1 MLVPSQTFGLV
12 LGGAQ
17 LSRCLL
23 PGMKLPLQVSQS
35 VHLYTFVLIQ
45 ISLPVPLCVEEAECE
60 RLVVGCYRLI
70 LFLYCKR
77 IAQTPQMLTKRST
90 LFSLHSSYYKSS
102 SRLYYNCCAESFW
115 GAEPWRLMS

>member
-35 VHLYTFVLIQ
+35 VHSYFFVLIQ
-45 ISLPVPLCVEEAECE
+45 IFLPLPHCVEEAECE

-70 LFLYCKR
+70 LFLCCR
-77 IAQTPQMLTKRST
+77 RST
-90 LFSLHSSYYKSS
+90 QIPQTRTPAKHSTQFRSVVTHLLSGCTATVALH
-102 SRLYYNCCAESFW
+102 LNW
-115 GAEPWRLMS
+115 GAELWWLLS